1 MNVIYI
7 YAIRTKKES
16 SSVLKSL
23 SYLNVSGETTELQNM
38 RQKLSELKGEINKS
52 TTMDEDFNTL
62 FSVIELIENW
72 RAI

>member
-23 SYLNVSGETTELQNM
+23 SYLNVSGETTELQN

-62 FSVIELIENW
+62 FSVIELIEN
-72 RAI
+72 

>member
-62 FSVIELIENW
+62 FSVIELIEN
-72 RAI
+72 